1 VELGLRGKTVL
12 ITGGNRNLGLEIA
25 RWFAREGAN
34 IAICAR
40 DAAALEEARK
50 ELVGLG
56 AEVLA
61 TTADLFEAADCRRV
75 VDETV
80 ARFGG
85 LDVLV
90 NNASTDVSKHPT
102 LLEDATDEQVLERVM
117 GKALGAIRVSRAALP
132 HLVRSGAGRIVFIG
146 GDSART
152 TIRAF
157 GDGAPSSAQAAGLGN
172 ALLVNFAKRLSNQV
186 AGDGIVVN
194 VVHPSGGLKGDRYA
208 KRLAARAA
216 ANGVSLEEEEA
227 AAVAGIPIKRAI
239 GGEDIAPLVVFLAS
253 ERVGAITGQSIAVD
267 GGRNAAV
274 VY

>member
-25 RWFAREGAN
+25 RWFAAEGAN
-34 IAICAR
+34 LAICAR
-40 DAAALEEARK
+40 GASALEDARR

-56 AEVLA
+56 VDCLA
-61 TTADLFEAADCRRV
+61 VTADLFEAADCQRV

-90 NNASTDVSKHPT
+90 NNASTDVSNHPT
-102 LLEDATDEQVLERVM
+102 HLEDVTDDQLLERVM
-117 GKALGAIRVSRAALP
+117 GKALGAIRCSRAALP
-132 HLVRSGAGRIVFIG
+132 HLRRSRAGRIVFIG

-152 TIRAF
+152 TMRAF
-157 GDGAPSSAQAAGLGN
+157 GDGAPSSAQSAGLGN
-172 ALLVNFAKRLSNQV
+172 ALLVNFAKRLSNQL

-194 VVHPSGGLKGDRYA
+194 VIHPSGGLKGERYE
-208 KRLAARAA
+208 KRLQARAA
-216 ANGVSLEEEEA
+216 ANGVSVEQEA
-227 AAVAGIPIKRAI
+227 AQTVASIPIKRAI
-239 GGEDIAPLVVFLAS
+239 DASDIAPLVVFMAS
-253 ERVGAITGQSIAVD
+253 ERVGAIIGQSIAVD
-267 GGRNAAV
+267 GGRNSAV

>member
-40 DAAALEEARK
+40 DAAALEDARQ
-50 ELVGLG
+50 ELVALG
-56 AEVLA
+56 ADVLA
-61 TTADLFEAADCRRV
+61 TTADLFQAADCMRV
-75 VDETV
+75 VDEAA

-102 LLEDATDEQVLERVM
+102 RLEDVTDDQLLERVM

-152 TIRAF
+152 TVRAF

-208 KRLAARAA
+208 KRLEARAA
-216 ANGVSLEEEEA
+216 ANGVSVAEEEA
-227 AAVAGIPIKRAI
+227 ATVAGIPIKRAI
-239 GGEDIAPLVVFLAS
+239 DGADIAPLVLFLAS
-253 ERVGAITGQSIAVD
+253 ERAGAITGQSIAVD
-267 GGRNAAV
+267 GGRNASV

>member
-208 KRLAARAA
+208 RRLAARAA
-216 ANGVSLEEEEA
+216 ANGVSIEEEEA

-239 GGEDIAPLVVFLAS
+239 GGADIAPLVVFLAS

>member
-1 VELGLRGKTVL
+1 MELGLRGKTVL

-25 RWFAREGAN
+25 RWFAREGSN

-208 KRLAARAA
+208 RRLAARAA
-216 ANGVSLEEEEA
+216 ANGVSIEEEEA

-239 GGEDIAPLVVFLAS
+239 GGADIAPLVVFLAS
-253 ERVGAITGQSIAVD
+253 EQVGAITGQSIAVD

>member
-25 RWFAREGAN
+25 RWFAREGAD

-40 DAAALEEARK
+40 DAAALEGARK

-56 AEVLA
+56 ADVL
-61 TTADLFEAADCRRV
+61 TSTADLFVAADCRRV

-102 LLEDATDEQVLERVM
+102 LLEDVTDEQLLERVM

-152 TIRAF
+152 TVRAF

-208 KRLAARAA
+208 NRLAARAT
-216 ANGVSLEEEEA
+216 ANGVSIEEEEA
-227 AAVAGIPIKRAI
+227 ATVAGIPIKRAI
-239 GGEDIAPLVVFLAS
+239 DGADIAPLVVFLAS

>member
-12 ITGGNRNLGLEIA
+12 VTGGNRNLGLEIA

-40 DAAALEEARK
+40 DAAALEEART

-56 AEVLA
+56 ADVLA

-80 ARFGG
+80 AKFGG

-102 LLEDATDEQVLERVM
+102 LLEDVTDEQLLERVM

-132 HLVRSGAGRIVFIG
+132 HLARSGAGRIVFIG

-152 TIRAF
+152 TVRAF

-208 KRLAARAA
+208 KRLAARAE
-216 ANGVSLEEEEA
+216 ANGVSVEEEEA
-227 AAVAGIPIKRAI
+227 ATVAGIPIKRAI
-239 GGEDIAPLVVFLAS
+239 DGADIAPLVVFLAS

-267 GGRNAAV
+267 GGRNAAI

>member
-1 VELGLRGKTVL
+1 MELGLRGKTVL
-12 ITGGNRNLGLEIA
+12 VTGGNRNLGLEIA

-40 DAAALEEARK
+40 DAAALEEART

-56 AEVLA
+56 ADVLA

-80 ARFGG
+80 AKFGG

-102 LLEDATDEQVLERVM
+102 LLEDVTDEQLLERVM

-152 TIRAF
+152 TVRAF
-157 GDGAPSSAQAAGLGN
+157 GDGAASSAQAAGLGN

-208 KRLAARAA
+208 KRLAARAE
-216 ANGVSLEEEEA
+216 ANGVSVEEEEA
-227 AAVAGIPIKRAI
+227 ATVAGIPIKRAI
-239 GGEDIAPLVVFLAS
+239 DGADIAPLVVFLAS

-267 GGRNAAV
+267 GGRNAAI

>member
-1 VELGLRGKTVL
+1 VELGLRDKTVL

-34 IAICAR
+34 VAICGR
-40 DAAALEEARK
+40 DAAALEDARR
-50 ELVGLG
+50 EL
-56 AEVLA
+56 AEIGGEPLA
-61 TTADLFEAADCRRV
+61 ITADLFRAEDCQRV
-75 VDETV
+75 VGETV
-80 ARFGG
+80 AHFGG

-102 LLEDATDEQVLERVM
+102 RLEEVTDEQLLERVM
-117 GKALGAIRVSRAALP
+117 GKALGAIRCSRAALP
-132 HLVRSGAGRIVFIG
+132 HLIRSGAGRIVFIG

-152 TIRAF
+152 TVRAF

-172 ALLVNFAKRLSNQV
+172 AVVVNFAKRLSNQV

-208 KRLAARAA
+208 KRLEARAL
-216 ANGVSLEEEEA
+216 ANGVSVEEEEA
-227 AAVAGIPIKRAI
+227 QAVAGIPIKRGIDAA
-239 GGEDIAPLVVFLAS
+239 DIAPLVLFLAS